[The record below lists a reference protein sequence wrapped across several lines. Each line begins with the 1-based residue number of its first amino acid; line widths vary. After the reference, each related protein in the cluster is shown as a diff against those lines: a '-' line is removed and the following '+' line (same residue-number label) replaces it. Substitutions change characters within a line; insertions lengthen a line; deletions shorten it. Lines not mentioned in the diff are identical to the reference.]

1 MTFQTVSFIAEAF
14 VFVYLGLSAMF
25 YIKAS
30 DLSYTFIVLELLI
43 CVIARFLALFGLS
56 ALVKLC
62 YKKWNVTWWELLIVT
77 VAGIIRGSVA
87 FALILTIEETKE
99 MSNDVLVAIKIVKST
114 VLFLVFITTIFLG
127 AIMPGFIKSCVAKD

>member
-1 MTFQTVSFIAEAF
+1 
-14 VFVYLGLSAMF
+14 MF